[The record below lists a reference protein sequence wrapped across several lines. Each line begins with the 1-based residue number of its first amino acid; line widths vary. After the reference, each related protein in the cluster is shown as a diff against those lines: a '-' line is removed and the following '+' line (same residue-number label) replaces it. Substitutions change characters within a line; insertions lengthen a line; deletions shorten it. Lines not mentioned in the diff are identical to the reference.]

1 MRADA
6 RRNYDRLLEVAK
18 ESFAEHGPEASLD
31 DIAKRASVGSGTL
44 YRHFPTRLALQE
56 AVYRNEVEA
65 ICTRGREII
74 DSEPPERAFFSWL
87 RLFVRHA
94 IGKRGLAMALKR
106 TLDMDSE
113 LFSYCHQAIRE
124 VAGSLLTNAQKAGA
138 VRTDLDVPDVL
149 RLVSGVALTCSE
161 ASLSDGEADRLLSY
175 LLDAMRPRS

>member
-31 DIAKRASVGSGTL
+31 DIAKRSGVGSGTL

-65 ICTRGREII
+65 ICARGQELIA
-74 DSEPPERAFFSWL
+74 SEPPEDAFFSWL

-106 TLDMDSE
+106 TLDLDSE

-124 VAGSLLTNAQKAGA
+124 VAGRLLANAQQAGT
-138 VRTDLDVPDVL
+138 VRPDLSVPDVL

-161 ASLSDGEADRLLSY
+161 ASVSDGEADRLLEF
-175 LLDAMRPRS
+175 LLDAMRPRT